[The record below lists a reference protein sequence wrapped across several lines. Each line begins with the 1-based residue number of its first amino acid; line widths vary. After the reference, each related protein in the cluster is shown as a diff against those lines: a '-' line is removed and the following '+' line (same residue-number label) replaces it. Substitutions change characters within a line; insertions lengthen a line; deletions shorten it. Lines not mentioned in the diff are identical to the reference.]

1 MKPDFEFKSVYDIG
15 DDFFKSENIRYLLI
29 DIDNTLVADN
39 APDATEEAISFLK
52 GLEEKGIAFHLVSNN
67 SKERV
72 MSFNKNLNFPATY
85 RAKKPSARKIRKI
98 MREMGAKKE
107 ETALIG
113 DQIFTDLLAAKNAKI
128 RMILVKHI
136 NTKIEN
142 NFFKVKRFLEKLVYK
157 RRI

>member
-1 MKPDFEFKSVYDIG
+1 
-15 DDFFKSENIRYLLI
+15 
-29 DIDNTLVADN
+29 
-39 APDATEEAISFLK
+39 
-52 GLEEKGIAFHLVSNN
+52 
-67 SKERV
+67 
-72 MSFNKNLNFPATY
+72 
-85 RAKKPSARKIRKI
+85 

-128 RMILVKHI
+128 RMILVKPI